1 MTMNWKEMFTGLT
14 GQANES
20 DPYQL
25 KTESPKKLSEFRTDD
40 ESLTEEVP
48 YKLEPSL
55 EAVEQY
61 LNRIRRHGL

>member
-1 MTMNWKEMFTGLT
+1 MSWKEMFTGLM
-14 GQANES
+14 GQTHES
-20 DPYQL
+20 DPHQL
-25 KTESPKKLSEFRTDD
+25 ETESTKKLPEFRADE

-48 YKLEPSL
+48 YKLEPSI